1 MNTVQQENRKLA
13 EPLRKAQEDLSDLSR
28 QLGIQEKDKN
38 ALITSRAKLKMSE
51 RDREDLKW
59 ELEVLEQKYERVVR
73 K

>member
-1 MNTVQQENRKLA
+1 MQQENRKLA

-38 ALITSRAKLKMSE
+38 ALITSRAKLKMCE